1 MNGSSDYVEAKVYHQ
16 QGGSVNLRNQGNE
29 KFLWRIFGNNN
40 MINLA
45 NKIEVYLNRKPDFL
59 KEVILFDDGQ
69 GAYIKEWNVDGVAK
83 PTDEQLDALS
93 SQAETLENNAIAV
106 ANRQKEYG
114 SIAEQIEY
122 ITENGLEAWQSKVQ
136 EIKTKYP
143 KESE

>member
-1 MNGSSDYVEAKVYHQ
+1 
-16 QGGSVNLRNQGNE
+16 
-29 KFLWRIFGNNN
+29 

-45 NKIEVYLNRKPDFL
+45 NKIKIYLDKTPDFSS
-59 KEVILFDDGQ
+59 EVILQDDFVDGISDP
-69 GAYIKEWNVDGVAK
+69 YIKEWNVDGVAK

-93 SQAETLENNAIAV
+93 SQAETLEKNTIAV

-114 SIAEQIEY
+114 STSEQIEY

-143 KESE
+143 KENE